1 MTGWPHLVIGR
12 MGCPTKVGKSGTF
25 RLPNQEADRLRG
37 NTRRVIHEMIIDNQQ
52 PCVKKKST
60 TFSIIGKKLVLLQFE
75 TKTLWTHP
83 SYH

>member
-1 MTGWPHLVIGR
+1 MTDRLHLVFGR
-12 MGCPTKVGKSGTF
+12 MGCPTKVGKRGTF
-25 RLPNQEADRLRG
+25 RLPDQEADWLRG
-37 NTRRVIHEMIIDNQQ
+37 NTRGVIHEMIIDNQQ
-52 PCVKKKST
+52 PCVKKKSI